1 MYMLY
6 MDNMDI
12 DEGYCSEESEVS
24 IETNDNI
31 EDNFMNEYIEF
42 IEELEMN
49 ESNNNVIIELCNM
62 VIECINDEVDNDL
75 MYWCI
80 EKMCSIVQ

>member
-1 MYMLY
+1 MCMLY

-12 DEGYCSEESEVS
+12 DEGYCSEESETI
-24 IETNDNI
+24 IEISDDGI
-31 EDNFMNEYIEF
+31 DDFMNEYIEF

-49 ESNNNVIIELCNM
+49 ESNNTVILELCNKI
-62 VIECINDEVDNDL
+62 IECINDDEDNDL